1 MRTLKIVLAVFAAL
15 LLALAGVAAFLLYRP
30 SAPPLPPNEANDA
43 SGLNRT
49 VVGQIVSP
57 MNDDEIRAAV
67 ILAKQNGMKVAI
79 AGARHSMGGQSL
91 DPGALV
97 LDMLHY
103 NRVISIDE
111 QRKLVTVQSGITW
124 RDLQEYLNPMG
135 LAVIVMQGPNVFT
148 VGGSMSVNAH
158 GWDLRDGPLAATI
171 ESFRLLTA
179 DGSVRVCSRTEN
191 PELFRVVLGG
201 YGLFGVI
208 LDVTLHVTAN
218 NAYSAIVFTLED
230 RDFPGYFK
238 NTILSNSAIE
248 LAEADLSISPD
259 TFLRNIVGVA
269 YARTNDATGRTDPL
283 LNETNVLRDRVL
295 FDLSRRFDWCKSLR
309 WRLQEKLEYPAPGAM
324 RTRNNIFRSPM
335 QRIQHYSLND
345 SDILQEYFIPPEN
358 FITFLDELRAVIERR
373 HVNLL
378 SATIRYVTSNDDS
391 FLNYARQECLA
402 VVLYINVKSSTR
414 GQTDATEFTRE
425 LIDLSIADGGT
436 FYLPYSLYY
445 DKSELEAAYPNIDE
459 FFDMKRQYDP
469 SELFRNSFYEK
480 YGK

>member
-1 MRTLKIVLAVFAAL
+1 MRTLKIALVIFAAIV
-15 LLALAGVAAFLLYRP
+15 LALAGVAAILLYHP
-30 SAPPLPPNEANDA
+30 AAPALPPNEVNDA

-57 MNDDEIRAAV
+57 ISDDEIRSTV
-67 ILAKQNGMKVAI
+67 ISAKQNGLKVAI

-91 DPGALV
+91 YPGALV

-103 NRVISIDE
+103 NRVISMDE

-124 RDLQEYLNPMG
+124 RDLQEYLNPRG

-148 VGGSMSVNAH
+148 VAGSMSVNAH

-218 NAYSAIVFTLED
+218 NAYSAIVFKLDDHE
-230 RDFPGYFK
+230 FPGYFK
-238 NTILSNSAIE
+238 NTILSNSAID
-248 LAEADLSISPD
+248 LAEADLSISPK
-259 TFLRNIVGVA
+259 TFLRDIVGVA
-269 YARTNDATGRTDPL
+269 YARTSDSAGRTDPL
-283 LNETNVLRDRVL
+283 VNETNVLRDRVI
-295 FDLSRRFDWCKSLR
+295 FDLSRRFYWGKSLR
-309 WRLQEKLEYPAPGAM
+309 WRLQEKLEYPQPGAI

-358 FITFLDELRAVIERR
+358 FVTFLDELRAVIERR

-378 SATIRYVTSNDDS
+378 SATIRYITPNDDS
-391 FLNYARQECLA
+391 FLNYARHEYLA
-402 VVLYINVKSSTR
+402 VVLYINVKSSPA
-414 GQTDATEFTRE
+414 GQAAAVEFTRE

-436 FYLPYSLYY
+436 FFLPYSLYY

-469 SELFRNSFYEK
+469 SELFRNSFYERYAK
-480 YGK
+480 